1 MYMGDSRLSTNCF
14 LQTDCNWCNLHC
26 VSCISLQDN
35 FSKLLSV
42 ILQLSFQQPQA
53 CNCNPCCRHNLDFCG
68 YGVFAVRLQ
77 LSLIA
82 CPEAV
87 CLTPRFLTVSPL
99 VSFILFEVSA
109 SFTTSSSKSW
119 CWSDLEFRFFADAFK
134 LSCAKFKRKWWEEGK
149 YLPLWILR
157 HYETNPGT

>member
-1 MYMGDSRLSTNCF
+1 MVGYQHFKNLSLTVFGGHNGKT
-14 LQTDCNWCNLHC
+14 LQCTWEIPDYAQTAFYKQTAIDVTC

-53 CNCNPCCRHNLDFCG
+53 CNCNPRCRHNLDFCG

-87 CLTPRFLTVSPL
+87 CLTPRFLIVSPL
-99 VSFILFEVSA
+99 VSFILF
-109 SFTTSSSKSW
+109 
-119 CWSDLEFRFFADAFK
+119 
-134 LSCAKFKRKWWEEGK
+134 
-149 YLPLWILR
+149 
-157 HYETNPGT
+157 